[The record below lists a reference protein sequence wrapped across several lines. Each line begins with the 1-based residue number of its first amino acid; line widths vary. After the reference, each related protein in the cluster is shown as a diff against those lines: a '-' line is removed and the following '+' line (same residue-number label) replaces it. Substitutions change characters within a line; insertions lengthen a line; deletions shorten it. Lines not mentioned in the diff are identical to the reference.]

1 MAKGS
6 KKPNDTELKFGLKF
20 DNKELARGIRES
32 LRILSSFTRGVAREF
47 SKLNMLTP
55 KDFKFA
61 QAQKHTTPEVLP
73 SDKAKLRDDI
83 KISTDKINNYK
94 KQLKEAND
102 REDYLSV
109 GVFKAQIRRE
119 NQQLERLGSR
129 LSNINE
135 QKPLEYKEQQPVISR
150 MLKKTSKGTTGE
162 NKEVSFWKYG
172 EAISSKSLA
181 PVDLLAK
188 REKTIKRIYD
198 STTDTTKELVR
209 TITSQQKLTQ
219 NGLQWEKVSDVT
231 KENVIETSNRISL
244 LARNMSNT
252 TDQVEIF
259 KKELEYV
266 NKQLEQTGLS
276 EGKVYSL
283 GKKRLELIK
292 KISDLES
299 PEKTKKKG
307 IFRTFFDRLK
317 SVSIYR
323 SIRGLLKELVNSF
336 TESISGIA
344 SVSSE
349 FKNSL
354 SGITSQLAKLRA
366 LSAVISYQVLMNYE
380 GEITNITNGLVDMAN
395 KFALSMAI
403 MRGSGKVIQ
412 INKDYWEEYKDAM
425 NGALLSFDTFNTLS
439 SQSSVDFQKL
449 FNEVKL
455 DEFTKEQKKDVSG
468 YVSILDGIKNVLKD
482 IYDVGKTLF
491 VDIIQ
496 PIWNTG
502 ITRGILEVVGG
513 TIKLLSQLGLLKIA
527 LIAII
532 TLVSISKITKFFSTI
547 KVGIATVISGVKSV
561 IQYLGSLSKQ
571 LLSTSKTAS
580 TDFTI
585 GMNKAKGA
593 ITGTQLALSSMM
605 AIVTYMLVDKMFSS
619 MGDEAKKIVAPIM
632 AAVSAITAITVAVLA
647 YKGVISGGLALPILL
662 TSVATAIAS
671 GKAMLS
677 KNNLTGY
684 ASGGQFSSG
693 DFFVAN
699 ENGKTELIA
708 SNNSGGG
715 NVMNLDQWRSVST
728 MGFYDAL
735 VMYNAAKNENG
746 DVDLD
751 RLSTLI
757 ARNKAFKSELNRTNP
772 KLSLL

>member
-61 QAQKHTTPEVLP
+61 QAQKLTTPTLLP
-73 SDKAKLRDDI
+73 SDISKENAMIEQSKRNISALQKDI
-83 KISTDKINNYK
+83 DEAK
-94 KQLKEAND
+94 KQGNTHIVSVLDGLIKE
-102 REDYLSV
+102 EE
-109 GVFKAQIRRE
+109 K
-119 NQQLERLGSR
+119 
-129 LSNINE
+129 NIKRIE
-135 QKPLEYKEQQPVISR
+135 SIIDVRGKIKGATYKEQQPIISKS
-150 MLKKTSKGTTGE
+150 LKTTSKGTAGE

-172 EAISSKSLA
+172 EAISSKDLE

-188 REKTIKRIYD
+188 REKIIKRIYD

-231 KENVIETSNRISL
+231 KENVIETSNRISS

-266 NKQLEQTGLS
+266 NKQLEQNGLS

-292 KISDLES
+292 KISDLEN
-299 PEKTKKKG
+299 PAKTKKKG

-336 TESISGIA
+336 NESISGIA

-366 LSAVISYQVLMNYE
+366 LSAVVLYQVLMNYE
-380 GEITNITNGLVDMAN
+380 GEITSITNGLVDMAN

-439 SQSSVDFQKL
+439 SQSTVDFQKL

-502 ITRGILEVVGG
+502 ITRGILEIVGG

-527 LIAII
+527 LIAIT

-547 KVGIATVISGVKSV
+547 KAGVATVISGVKSV

-580 TDFTI
+580 TDFAVGI
-585 GMNKAKGA
+585 NKAKGA
-593 ITGTQLALSSMM
+593 ITGTQLALASMM
-605 AIVTYMLVDKMFSS
+605 AVVTYLLVDKMFAS